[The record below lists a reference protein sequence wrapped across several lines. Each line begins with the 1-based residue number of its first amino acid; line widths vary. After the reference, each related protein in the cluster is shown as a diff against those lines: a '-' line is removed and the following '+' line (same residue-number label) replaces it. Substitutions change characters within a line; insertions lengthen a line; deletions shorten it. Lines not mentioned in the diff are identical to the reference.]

1 MNEHDVVLYGNDA
14 ADLTHC
20 VVPFIASAIQDS
32 GAAVVIAATEH
43 ERAFRSGL
51 AAVAVDTE
59 SAIVRERLIFL
70 NASEIVKGLF
80 VDGRIERARF
90 ERLVG
95 HAIRK
100 LAKRYTVHA
109 YGELVGILCAMGH
122 PDAAAR
128 LEQLW
133 NELLRE
139 VNLRLLCGYPIDI
152 VKTGFHPN
160 EMEVILSTH
169 NGLVSATPDFASA
182 LNARIESALGS
193 VRASAIRG
201 LIEAKYRPG
210 WTTLWEPDSA
220 PIIDE
225 AKAV

>member
-1 MNEHDVVLYGNDA
+1 MNDHDVILYGNDA

-20 VVPFIASAIQDS
+20 VVPFIASAVQDS
-32 GAAVVIAATEH
+32 GAAVVIAGAEH
-43 ERAFRSGL
+43 ERAFRSAL

-59 SAIVRERLIFL
+59 STAIRGRLIFL
-70 NASEIVKGLF
+70 NAGEIVKGLF
-80 VDGRIERARF
+80 VGGQIDRARF

-133 NELLRE
+133 NELLME

-152 VKTGFHPN
+152 LKTDFGPN
-160 EMEVILSTH
+160 QMEVILTTH
-169 NGLVSATPDFASA
+169 SALVSAMPDFASA
-182 LNARIESALGS
+182 LSARIESALGS
-193 VRASAIRG
+193 NRASAIRG
-201 LIEAKYRPG
+201 LIEGKYRPG
-210 WTTLWEPDSA
+210 WTTLWRPDSA
-220 PIIDE
+220 PIIDA